1 MSSWYCVKF
10 WNTIVPCLYIYF
22 KHKTA
27 VFVKGKQSRYYC
39 VGIYEVLTKIL
50 CLCVYICHISC
61 FDPEVVRITHFAVGH
76 ITFHAFFHGDG
87 LKNKERNDYYWMLS
101 GFLFVHFDD
110 NYLVLKLSWVLLRRS
125 VSLILSSESD
135 HIYIFIYFFL
145 LPNI

>member
-1 MSSWYCVKF
+1 MSNFEILLCHV
-10 WNTIVPCLYIYF
+10 YIYIF

-87 LKNKERNDYYWMLS
+87 LKNKERNDYIECCQ
-101 GFLFVHFDD
+101 GFCLF
-110 NYLVLKLSWVLLRRS
+110 
-125 VSLILSSESD
+125 ILMTT
-135 HIYIFIYFFL
+135 I
-145 LPNI
+145 